1 MYQIILSGKAKKS
14 LKKIDPQDKPRILT
28 ALVRLRQ
35 NPFLGKKLSG
45 EYKDCYSL
53 RVWPYRIVYKIH
65 KKRLLV
71 LVVNIGH
78 RGSVY

>member
-1 MYQIILSGKAKKS
+1 MYQVILGGKAKKA

-28 ALVRLRQ
+28 ALVKLRQ
-35 NPFLGKKLSG
+35 SPFLGKKLSG

-53 RVWPYRIVYKIH
+53 RVWPYRIIYKIY